1 MDCRLRY
8 CWLTCS
14 TAAQDE
20 SDLSKLDMT
29 KKYQMKIRVGGDR
42 VWSFSGKSKSWLL
55 VSLTDL
61 IYQFKMEKADGSTAT
76 TPEEIVAAEVC

>member
-1 MDCRLRY
+1 
-8 CWLTCS
+8 
-14 TAAQDE
+14 
-20 SDLSKLDMT
+20 MT

-55 VSLTDL
+55 ISLTDL